1 MRQEVVIDYVRSRY
15 PEWVSISEVVD
26 GIYGPLDRDTGLK
39 RKNSASLKLRSLLK
53 FDMVEREETPDGV
66 RYRWI
71 PFSEAGE

>member
-1 MRQEVVIDYVRSRY
+1 MRQEVVIDYVKSRY

-71 PFSEAGE
+71 PFTEAGK

>member
-1 MRQEVVIDYVRSRY
+1 M
-15 PEWVSISEVVD
+15 D

-53 FDMVEREETPDGV
+53 FDMVERRETPDGV

-71 PFSEAGE
+71 PFKEAGE